1 MEIREVREKESEMR
15 RHKKT
20 IQEKEEVI
28 QVLEKRIDELNTQI
42 NTMQA
47 TSKPGKGKSSASP
60 PAQVNGQSEPA
71 GQVGTI
77 CGNPST
83 SPAHPNPQH

>member
-1 MEIREVREKESEMR
+1 MREKEAEMR

-28 QVLEKRIDELNTQI
+28 QVLEKRIEELNTQI
-42 NTMQA
+42 STMQA
-47 TSKPGKGKSSASP
+47 TSKTKGKQSNSTSAP
-60 PAQVNGQSEPA
+60 GPAQLNGQSDA
-71 GQVGTI
+71 TQVGTI

-83 SPAHPNPQH
+83 HRHTHCKT

>member
-1 MEIREVREKESEMR
+1 MEIREVREKEAEMR

-42 NTMQA
+42 STMQA
-47 TSKPGKGKSSASP
+47 TSKGKGKLPNTSAP
-60 PAQVNGQSEPA
+60 PQTQTNGQSEA
-71 GQVGTI
+71 TQVRTT
-77 CGNPST
+77 CGES
-83 SPAHPNPQH
+83 